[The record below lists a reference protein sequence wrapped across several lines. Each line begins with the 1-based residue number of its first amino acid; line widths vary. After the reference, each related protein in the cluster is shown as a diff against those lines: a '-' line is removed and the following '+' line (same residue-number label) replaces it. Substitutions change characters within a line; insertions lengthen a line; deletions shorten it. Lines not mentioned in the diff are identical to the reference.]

1 MLFFFLFSKYVSIGN
16 IFEHFDFKLFNISD
30 SFDDVVNEEHISVFG
45 FIIVWID
52 ILFLSCSL
60 SLDIFYYINIL
71 NNFLLLNIF

>member
-45 FIIVWID
+45 FIIV
-52 ILFLSCSL
+52 
-60 SLDIFYYINIL
+60 
-71 NNFLLLNIF
+71 